1 MAETRN
7 GTAQETALEML
18 AAGAVAGFAATA
30 PMTLAMTA
38 LHAALPAAEQAP
50 LPPRP
55 LTRQVLRRSGLP
67 WPEDGMVKRSL
78 TLGAHFGYGAA
89 TGAAYPLW
97 RRAVGPGPGSGAAF
111 GLAVWAGS
119 YLGWIPALG
128 LLPPATR
135 HSGRRV
141 ALMLAAHVVWGA
153 ATALVADRPAPRPR
167 RRAVS
172 SGTGTPQREAAWS
185 S

>member
-1 MAETRN
+1 MAQTTDGTTLET
-7 GTAQETALEML
+7 L

-38 LHAALPAAEQAP
+38 LHAALPAADQAP

-55 LTRQVLRRSGLP
+55 LTRRVLRRSGLP
-67 WPEDGMVKRSL
+67 WPAGEAAKRGLS
-78 TLGAHFGYGAA
+78 LGAHFGYGAA

-119 YLGWIPALG
+119 YLGWIPALD

-135 HSGRRV
+135 HPGRRV

-153 ATALVADRPAPRPR
+153 ATALVADRLAPEPR
-167 RRAVS
+167 RRALPR
-172 SGTGTPQREAAWS
+172 GTGRPQREAAWNS
-185 S
+185 